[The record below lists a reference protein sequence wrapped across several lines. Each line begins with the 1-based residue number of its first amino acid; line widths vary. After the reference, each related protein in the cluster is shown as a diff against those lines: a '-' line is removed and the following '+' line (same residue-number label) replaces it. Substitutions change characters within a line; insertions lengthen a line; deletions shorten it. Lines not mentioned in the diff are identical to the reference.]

1 MNHNIFCSHGCNHN
15 SHEGDTCY
23 MGGSREGQRR
33 VDRNDEDENDVGI
46 ATTVA
51 NAHTKKRSKTTDKAK
66 DDRIRLYRELVG
78 DFD

>member
-1 MNHNIFCSHGCNHN
+1 
-15 SHEGDTCY
+15 

-33 VDRNDEDENDVGI
+33 VDRNDSGDNDLGI

-66 DDRIRLYRELVG
+66 EDRVRLYKELVG

>member
-1 MNHNIFCSHGCNHN
+1 MHP
-15 SHEGDTCY
+15 HEEGVCY

-33 VDRNDEDENDVGI
+33 VDRNDGEDNDVGM

-66 DDRIRLYRELVG
+66 EDRLRVYRELVG
-78 DFD
+78 EFD